1 MIQEKLRVIRKQ
13 KGISQE
19 KMAKILSTDTSNYS
33 RKERGETKIF
43 NDEWEKIADALE
55 VPVEELKENQKN
67 LIRND
72 NSTFNDNSGNY
83 NQYYTFSKHIDDFIN
98 LLKEQNEILKEEN
111 LKLKKELEVIQ
122 GKKYD

>member
-1 MIQEKLRVIRKQ
+1 MVYEKLRSIRKQ
-13 KGISQE
+13 KGMSQE

-43 NDEWEKIADALE
+43 DDEWKKIADALE
-55 VPVEELKENQKN
+55 VPIDELKENSHN
-67 LIRND
+67 LIRNE

-83 NQYYTFSKHIDDFIN
+83 NKYYSFSEHLNDYIN

-111 LKLKKELEVIQ
+111 LKLKKELETIR
-122 GKKYD
+122 K